1 MQLKQTK
8 VEMDTNEGKES
19 PFDPFVRECKFW
31 KETSPAEWREGQ
43 SSYKECGTGRKN
55 IKSC

>member
-19 PFDPFVRECKFW
+19 PFDPFVRGCKF
-31 KETSPAEWREGQ
+31 
-43 SSYKECGTGRKN
+43 
-55 IKSC
+55 